1 LRRIFFLGLLNMKNR
16 FKSCALTLAAALTLP
31 ALSAGA
37 ATPDTLD
44 KIRQTHQITLGTRDA
59 ARPFSYLDEQKNPV
73 GYSVD
78 LCMKAVEQIRK
89 ELKIA
94 DLKVNTVTV
103 SGAERIPKLLD
114 GTIDLECGSTTNTK
128 LRQEKVD
135 FSYTIFIAGMKI
147 ATRAGSGITQ
157 PSTLAGKTIALSKG
171 TTSEK
176 LFTQLHDSEIHSM
189 KLQLFPNNTEAMK
202 ALLAGKVEAFAQD
215 DVLLAGLLSA
225 QGGSGKF
232 AVVGDYLS
240 IEPYAIMMR
249 KGDTRLRSVVDKA
262 LTTLYSSGEI
272 NAIYKRWFAT
282 ERMKLPMSGLLR
294 DAITRPSR
302 DPGIARLLGYSI

>member
-1 LRRIFFLGLLNMKNR
+1 MKKT
-16 FKSCALTLAAALTLP
+16 FKPGAFALAAALILP
-31 ALSAGA
+31 SLGAVA
-37 ATPDTLD
+37 ATPDTLE

-59 ARPFSYLDEQKNPV
+59 ARPFSYLDEQKKPV

-78 LCMKAVEQIRK
+78 LCLKAVEQIAK
-89 ELKIA
+89 ELKIT

-128 LRQEKVD
+128 VRQEKVD

-147 ATRAGSGITQ
+147 ATRVDSGIAQ
-157 PSTLAGKTIALSKG
+157 PATLAGKTVALSRG

-176 LFTQLHDSEIHSM
+176 LFTQLRDSEIHSM
-189 KLQLFPNNTEAMK
+189 KLQLFPNNTDAMK
-202 ALLAGKVEAFAQD
+202 ALLAGKVQAFAQD
-215 DVLLAGLLSA
+215 DVLLAGLLST
-225 QGGSGKF
+225 QGGGGKF

-249 KGDTRLRSVVDKA
+249 KGDTRLRSAVDRA
-262 LTTLYSSGEI
+262 LTAVYSSGEI
-272 NAIYKRWFAT
+272 NTIYKRWFAT
-282 ERMKLPMSGLLR
+282 DKVKLPMSALLR
-294 DAITRPSR
+294 DAVTRPSR